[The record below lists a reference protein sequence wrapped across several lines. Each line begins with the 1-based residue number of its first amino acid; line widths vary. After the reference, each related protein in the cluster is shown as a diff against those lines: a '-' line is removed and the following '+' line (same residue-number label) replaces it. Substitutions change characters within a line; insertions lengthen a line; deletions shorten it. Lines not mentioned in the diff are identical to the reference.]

1 MVEEQDVETTFSPT
15 NSSKDHLNAKQL
27 PQNNLN
33 AGRRHQ
39 APKKAANS
47 LRTEVGQN
55 IKDKKRDKRDR
66 DGDAS
71 WEGSHEG
78 EVSKQQETLS
88 LADLWGILESQR
100 AT

>member
-1 MVEEQDVETTFSPT
+1 M
-15 NSSKDHLNAKQL
+15 NAKQL

-55 IKDKKRDKRDR
+55 IKDKKRDNRVR
-66 DGDAS
+66 DGDPS
-71 WEGSHEG
+71 WGGTCEGG
-78 EVSKQQETLS
+78 EVSEHQETLS
-88 LADLWGILESQR
+88 LACLWGVLESQWV
-100 AT
+100 T